1 MTKNN
6 RLPTDNEIAQYLDNE
21 VPLQQLDNKPQQ
33 ATATDELIPTFIH
46 AQLAYAKSKHSK
58 QTEKKKQAY
67 KKRWFKKEGKQ

>member
-6 RLPTDNEIAQYLDNE
+6 HLPTNNEIAQYLDNE
-21 VPLQQLDNKPQQ
+21 VPLQQLDNKQQQ
-33 ATATDELIPTFIH
+33 ATDEPIPTFIH

-58 QTEKKKQAY
+58 QAEQKKKAY

>member
-6 RLPTDNEIAQYLDNE
+6 HLPTNNEIAQYLDNE
-21 VPLQQLDNKPQQ
+21 VPLQQLDNKPQP
-33 ATATDELIPTFIH
+33 ATDEPIPTFMS

-67 KKRWFKKEGKQ
+67 KKRWLKKGGKQ

>member
-1 MTKNN
+1 MSKDKLITNQQ
-6 RLPTDNEIAQYLDNE
+6 LAQYLDQD
-21 VPLQQLDNKPQQ
+21 VPLQQQ
-33 ATATDELIPTFIH
+33 ATDEPIPTFMS